1 MAGASEE
8 FTSSTSSRNWLT
20 SPEFKELQHA
30 FAAYREQA
38 VKEDAMWWDGLSY
51 EDQLKAFRCV
61 CRRIYEGDVKQ
72 RGSYRY
78 VLYNTFGF
86 GCDSYAD
93 GMDCGYMTIHNLI
106 WEGIEA
112 ENAKKPLLAVDDEQE
127 DSDNK
132 NLLQPEQA
140 QKQ

>member
-1 MAGASEE
+1 MERASEE
-8 FTSSTSSRNWLT
+8 LASTSSRRNWLT

-38 VKEDAMWWDGLSY
+38 VKEDAMWWEGLSY

-61 CRRIYEGDVKQ
+61 CRRIYEGDVKH
-72 RGSYRY
+72 RGSYRH
-78 VLYNTFGF
+78 VLYDTFGF
-86 GCDSYAD
+86 GPDSYAD

-112 ENAKKPLLAVDDEQE
+112 ENAKKPLLVVDDEQE
-127 DSDNK
+127 GSDSK
-132 NLLQPEQA
+132 SLLQQEQA
-140 QKQ
+140 QRQ